1 MHKKLLLVFTVFAAF
16 ALILGAGCVSGNS
29 GDEKS
34 VEAQASGGETVS
46 EESLIVYCGAGL
58 REPMDNIAEAFEEQE
73 GVKIKYTYG
82 GSAQLLSQIELLGEG
97 DAYMPGAKS
106 YIQSAID
113 KGYVSD
119 TNDVVY
125 HVMTI
130 AVPKGNPKNI
140 TSLEDLTKEGVR
152 VGIGEPDGPA
162 VGKAAKKLL
171 EKNELWEGIQENVVV
186 QSGTVNELL
195 VYLNMDQTDAVI
207 IWEDLLSDETMD
219 KVDIPVSSGFVKV
232 VPVGM
237 LTFTEKEDTAKKF
250 IDFVSS
256 DAGKAYF
263 EEAGFD
269 TYPCDKYS
277 DL

>member
-1 MHKKLLLVFTVFAAF
+1 MKRELLLVFTVFAAF

-29 GDEKS
+29 GDEKD
-34 VEAQASGGETVS
+34 VGAQASGGEGVS

-58 REPMDNIAEAFEEQE
+58 REPMDNIAADFEEQE
-73 GVKIKYTYG
+73 NVKIKFTYG
-82 GSAQLLSQIELLGEG
+82 GSAQLLSQIELLQEG
-97 DAYMPGAKS
+97 DAYMPGARS

-113 KGYVSD
+113 KGFVSD
-119 TNDVVY
+119 SNDVVY

-140 TSLEDLTKEGVR
+140 TCLEDLTNEGVR

-162 VGKAAKKLL
+162 VGSAAKKLL
-171 EKNELWEGIQENVVV
+171 DKNGLWEDIQDNIVV

-195 VYLNMDQTDAVI
+195 VYLNMGQTDAVI
-207 IWEDLLSDETMD
+207 IWEDLLNEENME

-277 DL
+277 EL